1 MSTLS
6 THVLD
11 TSTGE
16 PAAGMRVHL
25 ARSDGE
31 VWDDVAST
39 TTDEDGRAGGFGDL
53 TGGTYRLGFE
63 TGGYGNEFYP
73 YVHVVFRVEESRDHY
88 HVPLLLS
95 PFGYTT
101 YRGS

>member
-16 PAAGMRVHL
+16 PAVGMRVHL
-25 ARSDGE
+25 SRADVSGWE
-31 VWDDVAST
+31 PLAASETDD
-39 TTDEDGRAGGFGDL
+39 DGRAGGFGDL
-53 TGGTYRLGFE
+53 GEGTYRLGFE
-63 TGGYGNEFYP
+63 TGQYGNDFYP
-73 YVHVVFRVEESRDHY
+73 FVHVVFAVEAARDHY

-95 PFGYTT
+95 PYGFST